1 MMKAQLHEAD
11 CAVETL
17 LQVLLKMSEAIET
30 YFFQTLMKVRSSG
43 KSLRSSQN
51 HILSKTL
58 AQKFSYE
65 VSMVKDNVLDKDK
78 ILIRNDVKVF

>member
-17 LQVLLKMSEAIET
+17 LQVLLKMSEV
-30 YFFQTLMKVRSSG
+30 FQTLMKVRSSV